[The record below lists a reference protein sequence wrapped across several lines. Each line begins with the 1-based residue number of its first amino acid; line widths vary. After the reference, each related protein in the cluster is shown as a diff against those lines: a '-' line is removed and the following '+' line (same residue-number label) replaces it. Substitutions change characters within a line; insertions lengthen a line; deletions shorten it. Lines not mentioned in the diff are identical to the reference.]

1 MAEPYIYLKS
11 KEMSDPYPSDKNF
24 FAAHPEDAEK
34 YHRLKRYATPSLTTD
49 IGYNIYQEKATQAS
63 AIRKKLEILIAQE
76 KPKSL
81 EIEEK
86 TVRYW
91 EQEYSSFQ
99 TKESS
104 EKYLLGLLETIE
116 LNYQKAKQD
125 IQNKLEMARA
135 NIHQKEKYFLN
146 RLDAAKSL
154 LDEKR
159 NYKSAARIR
168 LEMEYAE
175 PKIYM
180 DSYKAEMNGI
190 AEWETFSKYLT
201 AKRKAWTEKQWKALD
216 MQEVEAKAPAAPSP
230 RVASAPVVVRKGI
243 KKVRSAEEIDRDI
256 ICKEVLN
263 SIIEQA
269 MALGTLSA
277 SSALEGCNSVVA
289 SPCASSVHEVQ
300 DPQSC
305 RA

>member
-1 MAEPYIYLKS
+1 
-11 KEMSDPYPSDKNF
+11 MSDPYPSDKNF

-34 YHRLKRYATPSLTTD
+34 YHRLKQYATPSLTTD

-63 AIRKKLEILIAQE
+63 AIRKKLDILIAQE
-76 KPKSL
+76 KPKSI

-159 NYKSAARIR
+159 NYKSAARIK

-175 PKIYM
+175 PKIYIE
-180 DSYKAEMNGI
+180 SYKAEMNGI
-190 AEWETFSKYLT
+190 TEWEAFSKYLT
-201 AKRKAWTEKQWKALD
+201 TKKKVWTTQQWKALD
-216 MQEVEAKAPAAPSP
+216 EKDAKAAAAAAAAAVAPSP
-230 RVASAPVVVRKGI
+230 RVAPAPVVIRKGI
-243 KKVRSAEEIDRDI
+243 KKVRSAEQIEREK

-263 SIIEQA
+263 SIIEQVV
-269 MALGTLSA
+269 ALGTLST
-277 SSALEGCNSVVA
+277 STALEGCNSVAA
-289 SPCASSVHEVQ
+289 SPCASLGHEVQ